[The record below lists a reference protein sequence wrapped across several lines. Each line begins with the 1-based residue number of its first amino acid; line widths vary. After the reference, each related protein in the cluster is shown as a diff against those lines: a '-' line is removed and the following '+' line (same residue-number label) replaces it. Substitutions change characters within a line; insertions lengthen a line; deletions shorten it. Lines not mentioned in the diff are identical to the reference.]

1 MPDTIQPI
9 FDHAPLF
16 LLVMFRLL
24 GIFVFGPLFS
34 LAAMPYQLRAL
45 LSLALAF
52 CIYPMIPVQPPM
64 ELSLITISLAVGSE
78 MMIGLIIGFGAYI
91 PLVGLQIAG
100 LMVGHQIGLGLAQVF
115 SPDTGEQT
123 EILGQLMFL
132 IAVLIFVI
140 LNGHH
145 ILIAILIRSFQTIPL
160 GGYMPDG
167 AWLQLLCGILDAMF
181 SLGIRLCVPVLCI
194 IFLETIAIGFIA
206 KTIPAINIISIGF
219 PLRIM
224 LGIFT
229 MIIIVAVQFEVASD
243 VINNMLGNLMK
254 FFT

>member
-1 MPDTIQPI
+1 MP
-9 FDHAPLF
+9 
-16 LLVMFRLL
+16 
-24 GIFVFGPLFS
+24 
-34 LAAMPYQLRAL
+34 
-45 LSLALAF
+45 
-52 CIYPMIPVQPPM
+52 
-64 ELSLITISLAVGSE
+64 
-78 MMIGLIIGFGAYI
+78 
-91 PLVGLQIAG
+91 
-100 LMVGHQIGLGLAQVF
+100 
-115 SPDTGEQT
+115 
-123 EILGQLMFL
+123 
-132 IAVLIFVI
+132 
-140 LNGHH
+140 NG
-145 ILIAILIRSFQTIPL
+145 
-160 GGYMPDG
+160 D
-167 AWLQLLCGILDAMF
+167 WLQLLCGILDAMF